1 MLDATQIFDAS
12 LLFSLLIALT
22 GGLISFLSPCVL
34 PIVPPYLAY
43 MGGISMSEMSGDD
56 RGEQTHGRGKVL
68 IASVFFV
75 MGLSVVFLMI
85 GLAASFAG
93 RFLIQNQDL
102 FTTVAGIVIMVMG
115 AHFIGVFRIKLLDR
129 EARIDAGDQG
139 GSAFGAFVLGLAF
152 AFGWSPCLGPI
163 LGAISSLAMM
173 EGSATRSMLLLG
185 VYAFGLGIPF
195 ILVAAFFPRLQG
207 LMSWMKRHMSQIEA
221 TMGLLLWTVGLMMAT
236 GKFTEFALWINEQFP
251 ALQAFG

>member
-12 LLFSLLIALT
+12 LLISLFIALA

-43 MGGISMSEMSGDD
+43 MSGISMTEMSGEDNVK
-56 RGEQTHGRGKVL
+56 TNGRAKVL
-68 IASVFFV
+68 IAAVFFV

-102 FTTVAGIVIMVMG
+102 FTTIAGVVIMIMG
-115 AHFIGVFRIKLLDR
+115 AHFVGVYRIKFMDR
-129 EARIDAGDQG
+129 EARLDAGDQG
-139 GSAFGAFVLGLAF
+139 GSALGAFVLGLAF

-173 EGSATRSMLLLG
+173 EGSAARSMLLLG
-185 VYAFGLGIPF
+185 FYALGLGIPF
-195 ILVAAFFPRLQG
+195 ILVAAFFPRLKG
-207 LMSWMKRHMSQIEA
+207 LMSWMKRHMGRIEA

-236 GKFTEFALWINEQFP
+236 GQFTEFALWINEKFP
-251 ALQAFG
+251 VLQAFG